1 MELRKKGDKIGELRA
16 PIEEK
21 DRTTAALQEQV
32 KAHGAEID
40 TLKHQMR
47 VVLQNQSLVS
57 VREAVCT
64 MFDDARSGGTGRVDQ
79 ERGEARDC
87 RSPRDLGRL
96 VTVQEA
102 HVAC

>member
-21 DRTTAALQEQV
+21 DRTIAALQEQV

-57 VREAVCT
+57 VREAVAPPRRNHAT
-64 MFDDARSGGTGRVDQ
+64 
-79 ERGEARDC
+79 EASTIRM
-87 RSPRDLGRL
+87 R
-96 VTVQEA
+96 
-102 HVAC
+102 